1 MASEEE
7 ADPQTL
13 QAIKA
18 KHFKRAAWNTGVMG
32 AAALFFFV
40 VNLGSEDTPIVPFVL
55 LFLLFLLA
63 LAFNV
68 EEYFTYLKAKKR
80 VARAASVSAAL
91 RQAGVE
97 AVSAAEPR
105 DTDLTFL
112 RQTIDLAA
120 DARNR
125 G

>member
-40 VNLGSEDTPIVPFVL
+40 VNLGSEDTPIVPFV
-55 LFLLFLLA
+55 LLFLLA